1 MKLIHLSDLH
11 IGKRV
16 NEFSLIDDQKYILNE
31 IISIVANEQADCVII
46 AGDVYDKPMP
56 SAEAV
61 ALFDRFLTQLSAIG
75 KPVIII
81 SGNHDSA
88 ERLAFGADIMSSNG
102 VYMSHA
108 YSGRLDRVTLHDE
121 FGEVNIYLLP
131 FIKPANVRAVF
142 DGADITNYTDAVR
155 TAILCGEVDFSQRSV
170 LVAHQFVTGAATSES
185 EEISVGGLDNV
196 DAAAFDGFDY
206 VALGHIHSPQNI
218 GDGHIRYCGTPLKYS
233 FSEINQQK
241 SVTVAELDGNGLR
254 DVRTVPLTPLHDM
267 RQLRGSYD
275 ELSARRNYDGTAT
288 DDYLRIILTDEQ
300 DVPDAI
306 GRLRAIYPNIM
317 RIEYD
322 NARTR
327 NGGTVGVAD
336 EAVVASPIDLFGQ
349 LYERQNGRPMDDEQR
364 GVINAMIEKIWGTQ
378 Q

>member
-1 MKLIHLSDLH
+1 
-11 IGKRV
+11 
-16 NEFSLIDDQKYILNE
+16 
-31 IISIVANEQADCVII
+31 
-46 AGDVYDKPMP
+46 
-56 SAEAV
+56 
-61 ALFDRFLTQLSAIG
+61 
-75 KPVIII
+75 
-81 SGNHDSA
+81 
-88 ERLAFGADIMSSNG
+88 
-102 VYMSHA
+102 MSHA

-170 LVAHQFVTGAATSES
+170 LVAHQFVTGADTSES

-241 SVTVAELDGNGLR
+241 SVTVAELDGSGLR

-327 NGGTVGVAD
+327 NGGSVGVAD